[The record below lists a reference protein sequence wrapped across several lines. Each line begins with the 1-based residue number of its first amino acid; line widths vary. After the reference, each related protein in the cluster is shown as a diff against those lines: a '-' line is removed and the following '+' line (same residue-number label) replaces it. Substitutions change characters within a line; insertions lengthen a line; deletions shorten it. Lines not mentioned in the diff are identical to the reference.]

1 MRERGE
7 IWLANLNPGRGT
19 EPGKAR
25 PVLIVQ
31 CQPLLDVDHPS
42 TLVVPLTTC
51 LIDDAAPL
59 RLRVQAGG
67 DLAQDSDLLL
77 EQLRAIDNN
86 RLVKGPLLRCP
97 ETLLAEVDQALREVL
112 DFG

>member
-19 EPGKAR
+19 EPGKTR

-31 CQPLLDVDHPS
+31 CQPLLEVDHPF
-42 TLVVPLTTC
+42 TLVVPLTTK

-59 RLRVQAGG
+59 RLRVLAGG

-77 EQLRAIDNN
+77 DQLRAIDNN
-86 RLVKGPLLRCP
+86 RLVKGPLLRCT
-97 ETLLAEVDQALREVL
+97 EALLGQVDQALRDVL
-112 DFG
+112 DLG